1 MRSPRCSDWT
11 VPRGIFQGLPA
22 MTYVFLWPVPG
33 VQHPLLWPEVNI
45 SPFADIESA
54 WNFSPPP
61 PPPRKE
67 KMGWRWALWATA
79 FPVSL
84 LTWILLLEGEEAAF
98 LKPQHSWDILSQGC
112 RRRTPSRS
120 CRHHAALSPLEGGWS
135 RSRKMHSSP
144 MNTPSGRPRTKR
156 KYRSS
161 RKAERQPKRFKCG
174 YLQQRL

>member
-1 MRSPRCSDWT
+1 MRSPRCSDWA
-11 VPRGIFQGLPA
+11 VPGGIFQGPPA

-33 VQHPLLWPEVNI
+33 LQHALPGPEVNI

-61 PPPRKE
+61 PKGGNSIS
-67 KMGWRWALWATA
+67 KMGWGCSLWATA

-84 LTWILLLEGEEAAF
+84 LKRILLLEGKEAAS
-98 LKPQHSWDILSQGC
+98 LKLQHSWDILSQGC

-144 MNTPSGRPRTKR
+144 TNTPSGRPRTKR
-156 KYRSS
+156 KYRS
-161 RKAERQPKRFKCG
+161 RKA
-174 YLQQRL
+174 